1 MVVSERDRRAHLS
14 LYVCPECDAIY
25 ALIVSPTGDWGWFCF
40 DGERWETVW
49 VSQAAEEVMAA

>member
-25 ALIVSPTGDWGWFCF
+25 ALIVSPTGDWGWFCY
-40 DGERWETVW
+40 DRGRWETVR
-49 VSQAAEEVMAA
+49 VRQVTGELMAA